1 MAVQFKFTGDDKEV
15 NAALQRMEKQYNA
28 LIAATKKGT
37 DETKKMAAE
46 AKKAFEETRTPL
58 ERYAKK
64 MLELNALVKQGAI
77 DQETFARAAKKA
89 SDELNKADKSGG
101 GIAASAVAAI
111 KSYGSLAGAIAA
123 VNTQLQRKNELERAS
138 GDKQQEMANKQREAL
153 INLGTA
159 TKQERSEILGGVAG
173 ISKRTGVKQGDLM
186 AALPGLTSAQGA
198 LTTPQ
203 MMSALEMAARVAPHN
218 AETMGELALGLENTA
233 SLTGSKDM
241 TENMGFQLGIGRG
254 TQIKNLGDINKY
266 LIRGAIGVKGFG
278 GSATDAAAIVSTL
291 TSTMK
296 DTEGRLSQT
305 AGISLAQQLAEF
317 MPTDDTFTT
326 DEKGR
331 KKLTRKGTGLTD
343 TAGRIAAM
351 QADPN
356 LRDQF
361 MAASS
366 FEHQAFIPI
375 QQMLT
380 SGTEGAGILESRK
393 KDIQLGGSATRTAKE
408 FLATLEGDKMQQGA
422 ASVRS
427 GEAIVE
433 EMQLGDELGGRNAR
447 ARKLM
452 ADALDASGQ
461 WFGANWQAKGM
472 FDLSGTDPEAAAIG
486 QLEQR
491 KKDIQ
496 WWPGESERDTKRIAG
511 IDEVIAELKKISGQQ
526 KNRNPENHAE

>member
-1 MAVQFKFTGDDKEV
+1 MAVQFKFTGDDKDV
-15 NAALQRMEKQYNA
+15 QRALERMEKQYNA
-28 LIAATKKGT
+28 LIATTKKGT

-46 AKKAFEETRTPL
+46 AKKAFEDTRTPL
-58 ERYAKK
+58 ERWAKK
-64 MLELNALVKQGAI
+64 MQELNALVKQGAI
-77 DQETFARAAKKA
+77 DQETFTRAAKKA
-89 SDELNKADKSGG
+89 GQELEKTNKPANGLVQSALQ
-101 GIAASAVAAI
+101 AASGYLSVAAALGLVNAALSD
-111 KSYGSLAGAIAA
+111 KIA
-123 VNTQLQRKNELERAS
+123 LEKAS
-138 GDKQQEMANKQREAL
+138 SDKQQEMANKQREAL

-159 TKQERSEILGGVAG
+159 TKQERSEILGGLAG

-198 LTTPQ
+198 LSTPQ

-241 TENMGFQLGIGRG
+241 QENMGFQLGIGRG

-317 MPTDDTFTT
+317 MPEKDRFTT
-326 DEKGR
+326 DERGR
-331 KKLTRKGTGLTD
+331 KKLEARGTGLTD
-343 TAGRIAAM
+343 TASRIAAM
-351 QADPN
+351 QSDAN

-361 MAASS
+361 MAKAS

-380 SGTEGAGILESRK
+380 GGTEGAGILESRK
-393 KDIQLGGSATRTAKE
+393 KDIQLGAAAKATAAD
-408 FLATLEGDKMQQGA
+408 FMATVENEPMQQGA
-422 ASVRS
+422 ASVRK
-427 GEAIVE
+427 GESVVE
-433 EMQLGDELGGRNAR
+433 EMLLNNEDAARKDR
-447 ARKLM
+447 ARNLM
-452 ADALDASGQ
+452 VNALWASGEYLP
-461 WFGANWQAKGM
+461 GRLESRLM
-472 FDLSGTDPEAAAIG
+472 FEASGRDPEESAIA
-486 QLEQR
+486 QLER
-491 KKDIQ
+491 RRGRVKG
-496 WWPGESERDTKRIAG
+496 WSGESKREVDTIAG
-511 IDEVIAELKKISGQQ
+511 IDEVIAELKKISSQQ
-526 KNRNPENHAE
+526 RNRNPELHAE

>member
-15 NAALQRMEKQYNA
+15 QRALDAMEKKYNA
-28 LIAATKKGT
+28 LVAATKKGT
-37 DETKKMAAE
+37 DETKKMAEA
-46 AKKAFEETRTPL
+46 AKKAFDETRTPL

-64 MLELNALVKQGAI
+64 MQELNALVKQGAI

-89 SDELNKADKSGG
+89 ADELNKADKAGG
-101 GIAASAVAAI
+101 GMVKHALDAAAGYLSVAAA
-111 KSYGSLAGAIAA
+111 LAL
-123 VNTQLQRKNELERAS
+123 VNTALERKNQLERAAA
-138 GDKQQEMANKQREAL
+138 DKQFDMATKQREAL

-198 LTTPQ
+198 LTTQQ
-203 MMSALEMAARVAPHN
+203 MMSALEMAARIAPHN

-305 AGISLAQQLAEF
+305 AGISMAQQLAEF
-317 MPTDDTFTT
+317 MPEKDRYKT

-331 KKLTRKGTGLTD
+331 RKLEARGTGLTD
-343 TAGRIAAM
+343 TASRIKAL
-351 QADPN
+351 QSDPN

-361 MAASS
+361 MAKAS

-375 QQMLT
+375 QDMLT
-380 SGTEGAGILESRK
+380 AGTEAAGILETRK
-393 KDIQLGGSATRTAKE
+393 KEIPLGDAARGIAGE
-408 FLATLEGDKMQQGA
+408 FLGTLERDKLQRDAQ
-422 ASVRS
+422 SVRS
-427 GEAIVE
+427 GEATVE
-433 EMQLGDELGGRNAR
+433 KMLLDDDPAGRSAR

-452 ADALDASGQ
+452 LDALDASGD
-461 WFGANWQAKGM
+461 WSTVQARWL
-472 FDLSGTDPEAAAIG
+472 FDLSNANPEDKAIG
-486 QLEQR
+486 QLERR
-491 KKDIQ
+491 KADID
-496 WWPGESERDTKRIAG
+496 WWPGESKRDTNRMAG
-511 IDEVIAELKKISGQQ
+511 LDEVIKELRAIKENQRS
-526 KNRNPENHAE
+526 RNQDRHAE